1 MKKSYPEFTTIKQLI
16 DCPNAAEYL
25 RNLLEI
31 KTLEEIKSM
40 PGFDDDT
47 LMYDI
52 DRYGP
57 IPYHFFDAVLRHWN
71 DHRYSPKQPTNAR
84 ELAQMFTRLM
94 PTVDNNP
101 LEASWLI
108 WPDRVKHY
116 VEEAIQLNAD
126 EIIRIIRQDW
136 HGSIVIKTRTPSGIV
151 AQYRRGRV
159 LYYSTNAIELHI
171 QADRYH
177 PTDMDGTK
185 LYNPFFFMV
194 IDIKPVLQP
203 GEEIPVLDGRC
214 LAKELK
220 NYSHWNQR
228 MAWGLHLL
236 GTRIVEYYKFKP
248 TEVEIRCYP
257 EPDFLGLIPL
267 DDESTDTYIGV
278 GVSYR
283 EPVDECFYV
292 NLKTNEITKIS
303 DEKLKSYKKQIEII
317 RKRAEFVKDSDLN
330 YNSLIDYKVLNV
342 SIIPEIK
349 DEIDAIAD
357 EIPLANGEKDFL
369 ADFVPLADHI
379 EFDWLTVPK
388 DNE

>member
-1 MKKSYPEFTTIKQLI
+1 MQKSYPEFTAIKQLT

-25 RNLLEI
+25 RTLLEV

-40 PGFDDDT
+40 PGFNDDT

-71 DHRYSPKQPTNAR
+71 DNRYSPKQPTNAR
-84 ELAQMFTRLM
+84 ELAQIFTRLF
-94 PTVDNNP
+94 PTIDNP

-116 VEEAIQLNAD
+116 VKEAIQLNAD
-126 EIIRIIRQDW
+126 EIIRIIRNDW
-136 HGSIVIKTRTPSGIV
+136 HGSIVIKTRNPSGIV

-177 PTDMDGTK
+177 PKDMDGTE
-185 LYNPFFFMV
+185 LYNPFFFK
-194 IDIKPVLQP
+194 ITDIKPVLQP
-203 GEEIPVLDGRC
+203 RDEIPILDGRI

-220 NYSHWNQR
+220 KYSNWNQR

-236 GTRIVEYYKFKP
+236 GTRIIEYHKFIP
-248 TEVEIRCYP
+248 TDVEIRNP
-257 EPDFLGLIPL
+257 EPDLLCLIPL
-267 DDESTDTYIGV
+267 DDKSTDTYIGV
-278 GVSYR
+278 GVSYS
-283 EPVDECFYV
+283 EQVEECFYV
-292 NLKTNEITKIS
+292 NLKTNELTKIPA
-303 DEKLKSYKKQIEII
+303 EKQKPYKKQIDTI
-317 RKRAEFVKDSDLN
+317 RKRAEFIKDSDLN
-330 YNSLIDYKVLNV
+330 YNSLIDCKVLGV
-342 SIIPEIK
+342 SILPEIK

-357 EIPLANGEKDFL
+357 KIPLADGEKDFF
-369 ADFVPLADHI
+369 AEFVPID
-379 EFDWLTVPK
+379 EPVKFDWLTVSD